1 MLLLTDTG
9 FLFCNII
16 MLQVLYYFPFYL
28 PAVVINN
35 LPSQSQQRSVN
46 RDNTTPVAA
55 LPVTLHIGIEED
67 GPAVNALATLE
78 SPIDILDL
86 VGEYEEIPSPQ
97 FPIVEVL
104 EESNAMT
111 DPGHIADVNTTDE
124 SLPLEEEDED
134 KDDDRNRDP
143 DYEVTPADTASEDE
157 ELVATEREEPHEN
170 EGQEQVASE
179 GVEPPRKKKKA
190 PLPREPPI
198 WQVCG
203 TSCKKACSEMIP
215 DDHRTGIWTG
225 YQELNYN
232 EKRQMIFQHVSR
244 ATKQRL
250 TTGEHASRRDKTFSY
265 KLKNADGIDRQV
277 CKKFFLQTLGYNE
290 KNDRLV
296 TTVMKTTTLTALT
309 VKKDMRGH
317 HPSEKKKDRTPIID
331 HIESF
336 NPSISHYRREH
347 APNRRYLPSDI
358 TIKFMHADYKD
369 NHPGIDKC
377 EYETYR
383 KTVSDLNI
391 SFTKL
396 GEEECEKSTAHEEH
410 LQTPGHH
417 GEGGGGLVEDGNAPG
432 ECDVCR
438 EWREHKDRAKAS
450 REMYQ
455 DNSKQEWPAECCVRS
470 VDLQKVIMLPRMPGN
485 KTAIFTKRI
494 VAFHET
500 FATVGKKA
508 KGKGKEN
515 TTSVVWHE
523 GVAGRKAEEIASA
536 FVSALEKDR
545 DRKHVILWLDNC
557 TAQNKNWC
565 LITTLVG
572 LVNSDA
578 VEFEDITLKFFE
590 TGHTF
595 MSADSFHHGVELEMK
610 KGKGGNVYDF
620 PEFVDVVKK
629 SNSGKVDVIVLDN
642 EKVRAYKG
650 GQSQVKLKK
659 AKVLLGKMCVFQLRR
674 GSRNLH
680 FKTSHADD
688 DFQQVDFLK
697 NAFSLDL
704 PPKLRTE
711 GRGIPDAKK
720 TDIVSKLCPMM
731 PASRRSFWE
740 NMMIGD
746 AVDNELD

>member
-1 MLLLTDTG
+1 MHKATRGKKGGSAGARRSVRNTRPSVRLVETDAGVSRPAIEEMAELNRQNELLRQQ
-9 FLFCNII
+9 
-16 MLQVLYYFPFYL
+16 LQQSVSL
-28 PAVVINN
+28 PATSSSPQQSSSLSP
-35 LPSQSQQRSVN
+35 LPSSSS
-46 RDNTTPVAA
+46 AA
-55 LPVTLHIGIEED
+55 FPSALH
-67 GPAVNALATLE
+67 P
-78 SPIDILDL
+78 
-86 VGEYEEIPSPQ
+86 
-97 FPIVEVL
+97 
-104 EESNAMT
+104 
-111 DPGHIADVNTTDE
+111 
-124 SLPLEEEDED
+124 
-134 KDDDRNRDP
+134 
-143 DYEVTPADTASEDE
+143 
-157 ELVATEREEPHEN
+157 
-170 EGQEQVASE
+170 
-179 GVEPPRKKKKA
+179 
-190 PLPREPPI
+190 PLPQQSGSTLLPAPPVVFTP
-198 WQVCG
+198 QQ
-203 TSCKKACSEMIP
+203 S
-215 DDHRTGIWTG
+215 
-225 YQELNYN
+225 
-232 EKRQMIFQHVSR
+232 
-244 ATKQRL
+244 
-250 TTGEHASRRDKTFSY
+250 ASV
-265 KLKNADGIDRQV
+265 Q
-277 CKKFFLQTLGYNE
+277 
-290 KNDRLV
+290 
-296 TTVMKTTTLTALT
+296 
-309 VKKDMRGH
+309 
-317 HPSEKKKDRTPIID
+317 PP
-331 HIESF
+331 
-336 NPSISHYRREH
+336 
-347 APNRRYLPSDI
+347 LPSDI

-396 GEEECEKSTAHEEH
+396 GEEECEKCTAHEEH

-595 MSADSFHHGVELEMK
+595 TSADSFHHGVELKMK
-610 KGKGGNVYDF
+610 KRKGGNVYDF

-659 AKVLLGKMCVFQLRR
+659 AKVLLGKMCVIQLRR
-674 GSRNLH
+674 G
-680 FKTSHADD
+680 
-688 DFQQVDFLK
+688 
-697 NAFSLDL
+697 
-704 PPKLRTE
+704 
-711 GRGIPDAKK
+711 
-720 TDIVSKLCPMM
+720 
-731 PASRRSFWE
+731 
-740 NMMIGD
+740 
-746 AVDNELD
+746 